1 MEKST
6 ESRIRAHAKR
16 IWLEEGKPKGR
27 EAAHLDMARELVAIE
42 DNQKFA
48 TEPNPIR
55 VPPRL
60 GPNGE
65 PIEEAAIQENL
76 GEFPTLTDQGEQE
89 IPHKPD
95 QKSPEETRG
104 KK

>member
-1 MEKST
+1 MEKSM
-6 ESRIRAHAKR
+6 ESRVRAHAKR

-27 EAAHLDMARELVAIE
+27 EKQHLEMARHLVAIE

-48 TEPNPIR
+48 TEPNPIV

-65 PIEEAAIQENL
+65 PIEEAEIMQNL

-95 QKSPEETRG
+95 QKSREETKG